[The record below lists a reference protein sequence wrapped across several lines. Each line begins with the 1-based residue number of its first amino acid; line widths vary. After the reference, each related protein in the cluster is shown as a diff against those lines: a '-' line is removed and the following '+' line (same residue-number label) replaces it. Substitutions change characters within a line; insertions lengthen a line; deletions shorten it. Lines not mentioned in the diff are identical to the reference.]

1 MDINLLIQ
9 TYVVPYLP
17 MVATV
22 IATAISFFKLIKS
35 STDIFKKTDNTSKQI
50 DEKLSELTTT
60 LSKVLS
66 ENAELKQQNRELKQL
81 ITHVVEEDNAK
92 E

>member
-17 MVATV
+17 MIATV
-22 IATAISFFKLIKS
+22 IATAVSFMKLIKS
-35 STDIFKKTDNTSKQI
+35 STDIFKKTDNTSKEI
-50 DEKLSELTTT
+50 DYKLNELTTT

-66 ENAELKQQNRELKQL
+66 ENAELKQQNREIKQM
-81 ITHVVEEDNAK
+81 ITHVVEEDNGK